1 MANGDPLKVEITY
14 AVDGSSLVYKFITT
28 EDKWD
33 VLVDE
38 IENPAVMWVHIDAK
52 INDIDAN
59 RLRAGIL
66 RESIRSYDC
75 ITVNG
80 L

>member
-1 MANGDPLKVEITY
+1 MANEDPLKVEITY
-14 AVDGSSLVYKFITT
+14 AVDGNLSAYKFITT

-33 VLVDE
+33 ALVEE
-38 IENPAVMWVHIDAK
+38 IENPAGVWIHIDAK